1 MSKHVTGHT
10 SLLCLLGSP
19 VAHSIS
25 PEMHNEA
32 FLQLGL
38 DYEYLAFDVG
48 TDNLKT
54 AVAGLRVMDVR
65 GFNLTMP
72 NKTLMAQL
80 VDRLSPASEI
90 SGSVNTVVNDHGTL
104 IGYTTDGI
112 GYMQSARDAG
122 YDMTGKHLVQLGAG
136 GAGTAILVQA
146 AMDGVKKID
155 VFNAKDS
162 FWPRVEHIA
171 EELNRR
177 TGCHVTVYDLKD
189 LVSMRACIKQADF
202 LLNTTPVGM
211 ERIPGCLIPD
221 SSYFHSGLVVSDVI
235 YEPKETALLKTA
247 REGGLCTFNGM
258 YMLLYQGA
266 ASFELWTGHKM
277 PTEIIKKAYFNSKS

>member
-1 MSKHVTGHT
+1 MSKHITGHT
-10 SLLCLLGSP
+10 KLLCLLGSP

-32 FLQLGL
+32 CLQLGL

-48 TDNLKT
+48 TDDLKT
-54 AVAGLRVMDVR
+54 AVAGLRVMGVG

-90 SGSVNTVVNDHGTL
+90 SGSVNTVLNDNGAL
-104 IGYTTDGI
+104 VGYTTDGI

-122 YDMTGKHLVQLGAG
+122 YDMTGKHMVQLGAG

-146 AMDGVKKID
+146 AMDGVKRID

-162 FWPRVEHIA
+162 FWPRVERIA

-177 TGCHVTVYDLKD
+177 TACHVEVYDLKD

-211 ERIPGCLIPD
+211 DRIPGCLIPD

-235 YEPKETALLKTA
+235 YEPKETALLKMA
-247 REGGLCTFNGM
+247 REAGLSTFNGM

-266 ASFELWTGHKM
+266 ASFELWTGYKM
-277 PTEIIKKAYFNSKS
+277 PTEIIKEAYFNPKS